1 MAPVAPNPK
10 EEDWKTT
17 KSQTDNTES
26 QDFNSIYVRF
36 VKETDLIKKF
46 NIFLELHC
54 KKDYAH
60 LIDSDDNAG
69 EYMRE
74 AIQAKLQEQ
83 DIKSRID
90 EKQKLQMWLEEQD
103 DNEALVR
110 LAKYTHVELDELF
123 AKLRSLL

>member
-90 EKQKLQMWLEEQD
+90 ELENIVKKAEIKGASFTFEYKYFAD
-103 DNEALVR
+103 R
-110 LAKYTHVELDELF
+110 LTE
-123 AKLRSLL
+123 LRSKL